1 HREAMDGLKVA
12 RELAVWY
19 HRAFGQNAADFKPG
33 PFSPPKDP
41 AAPLREVQAE
51 LQQLKAELDA
61 ARKAHDESLRLAELQ
76 QEQSELHAALA
87 DAMDIEAREQAALVA
102 ERERELAALRKEFDE
117 RIAKLS
123 QSPAPEAKDA
133 GEVQAATQRAAQ
145 A

>member
-1 HREAMDGLKVA
+1 
-12 RELAVWY
+12 
-19 HRAFGQNAADFKPG
+19 
-33 PFSPPKDP
+33 
-41 AAPLREVQAE
+41 
-51 LQQLKAELDA
+51 
-61 ARKAHDESLRLAELQ
+61 LRLAELQ

-145 A
+145 ALDLTEDLTRILIDQQLRDAGWEADSLELTYAN